1 MLMLRSFKT
10 RRRILCKSYQ
20 TRRRILSLKVDRLLC
35 DQLSSPLPVKP
46 TLQYILHCSVP
57 YICFCSIHI
66 SPSCNTCFTLM
77 LNTFEIHFT
86 VVRPTQLSITS
97 SEAVQTH
104 HTALQCN
111 PILCYTVCSVLHSV
125 MHCSVQYSV
134 KYSVHCSVQC
144 SGNRTVISGLLDP
157 GQSTHHSKPTTA
169 FLRALMMVTTLTM
182 MMAALVSII
191 CCQRCCNVGFSQQI

>member
-1 MLMLRSFKT
+1 MIQLLSLQAPLTSKLFKLQLVKCSNNNWKVRSQKCWCCVALRQDEGSFAKVT
-10 RRRILCKSYQ
+10 KLGK
-20 TRRRILSLKVDRLLC
+20 RILSLKVDRLLC

-111 PILCYTVCSVLHSV
+111 PILCIAVCSVLHSAV
-125 MHCSVQYSV
+125 HCSVQYL
-134 KYSVHCSVQC
+134 VHCIEVF
-144 SGNRTVISGLLDP
+144 SGLQYP
-157 GQSTHHSKPTTA
+157 VHWSIQCIEVFS
-169 FLRALMMVTTLTM
+169 ALK
-182 MMAALVSII
+182 
-191 CCQRCCNVGFSQQI
+191 